1 MDMVKVK
8 IEMRDTFS
16 QCSNTKEIEVTREVA
31 ESLESNVGN
40 IVKEVSNGITY
51 MWKIEKVTILN

>member
-1 MDMVKVK
+1 MVKVK

-16 QCSNTKEIEVTREVA
+16 QALLTKEVEVIKKVA
-31 ESLESNVGN
+31 ENLKSRIGSIG
-40 IVKEVSNGITY
+40 KEVSNGVTW